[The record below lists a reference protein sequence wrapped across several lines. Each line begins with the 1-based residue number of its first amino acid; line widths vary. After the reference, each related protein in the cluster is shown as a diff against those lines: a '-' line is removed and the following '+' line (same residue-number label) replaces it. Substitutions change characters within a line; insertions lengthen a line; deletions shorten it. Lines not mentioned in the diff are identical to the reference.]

1 MIEDIKK
8 LVKEECQKET
18 NIYGMSAYRHFVAV
32 VKYAKQ
38 LANKRKADEEIVE
51 IAAWLHDI
59 GSIKGNTEN
68 HHIVGAEFAGELLK
82 KYNYPKNKIEA
93 VQHCIMSRR
102 GSQNIKR
109 ETLEA
114 ECLADADAMSHFDSI
129 DALFRIALVD
139 KKLNQEESRD
149 FVFNKLTRSWN
160 KLSPYSQKLF
170 KSKYEAVKELLGD
183 ENKS

>member
-8 LVKEECQKET
+8 LVKEECQKEA
-18 NIYGMSAYRHFVAV
+18 NIYGMSAYHHFLAV

-38 LANKRKADEEIVE
+38 LAEKRKADQEVVE

-59 GSIKGNTEN
+59 GSVRGDTEN
-68 HHIVGAEFAGELLK
+68 HHIVGAEFAGQLLK
-82 KYNYPKNKIEA
+82 KYNYPEDKIKA
-93 VQHCIMSRR
+93 VCHCIMAHR

-109 ETLEA
+109 ETVEA
-114 ECLADADAMSHFDSI
+114 ECLADADAMSHFDSV

-139 KKLNQEESRD
+139 KKLNQEESRE
-149 FVFNKLTRSWN
+149 FVFNKLMRSWN
-160 KLSPYSQKLF
+160 KLTPYSQKLF
-170 KSKYEAVKELLGD
+170 KSKYEAVKELFEN